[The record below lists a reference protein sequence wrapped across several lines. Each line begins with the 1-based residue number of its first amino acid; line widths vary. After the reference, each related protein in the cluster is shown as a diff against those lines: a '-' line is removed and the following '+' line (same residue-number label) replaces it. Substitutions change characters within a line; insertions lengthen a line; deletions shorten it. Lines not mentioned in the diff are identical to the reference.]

1 MKKLSE
7 IINNKKLEESKVE
20 YMTVKDLIKF
30 LQENFDEKM
39 KVMIDESV
47 DGGFTGNRP
56 LIESDIQK
64 LDDDKII
71 FIAYY

>member
-7 IINNKKLEESKVE
+7 IINNKVKESKTE
-20 YMTVKDLIKF
+20 YMTVKDLIKY
-30 LQENFDEKM
+30 LETFDKNL
-39 KVMIDESV
+39 KVMIDEST
-47 DGGFTGNRP
+47 DGGFSSNRP

-71 FIAYY
+71 FISRY